1 MSKSTEDAANQSQ
14 LFIDTTRILVKHFP
28 PNFTASDKWEFFQLF
43 GATETK
49 LIGRTTAIAQFP
61 TNVDTKSI
69 INLLHQRP
77 INGQILHA
85 EFAKTNPPARTIT
98 LQSPPTTGKDPGQMA
113 FEEATSKLQQYLQAL
128 KSHHD
133 FDHPPPPHLRYC
145 YPKLNRDIMD
155 AICIALE
162 TSPKFYTQVLH
173 LMNRMNLEPPFV
185 PGSKNLQYPQE
196 KSDSACQTD
205 ANAEYPAHPA
215 ADLASDESELSDSSS
230 VQLVSITK
238 KRKKTDECQQ
248 QANNQKRLRSMLHSQ
263 KVRLKEPSLNTMKG
277 ENNAKEKLSAAFEN
291 SIPVVGR
298 NITILAP
305 DKKAMHNLQGYVST
319 TIEETPPP
327 VEEDLSK
334 MFSISIGTCITD
346 EELLS
351 NRIPTKQLSL
361 LPLFANYIAGEP
373 SNKLYIKNLA
383 KTVEEDDLLRIYRR
397 YHNAVDAKL
406 MRTGR
411 MKGQAFITF
420 DFPIMEEVNVELM
433 TRALNE
439 TNGFILKDRVMVVMY
454 GKKSS

>member
-1 MSKSTEDAANQSQ
+1 MSKSTNNTATHSP
-14 LFIDTTRILVKHFP
+14 LSIDTTRILVKNFP

-43 GATETK
+43 GAIETK

-85 EFAKTNPPARTIT
+85 EFAKTNPPAH
-98 LQSPPTTGKDPGQMA
+98 LPTTDKEPGQTA

-133 FDHPPPPHLRYC
+133 LDHTPPPHLRYC

-155 AICIALE
+155 SICIALE

-185 PGSKNLQYPQE
+185 PGSKNLQYPQV
-196 KSDSACQTD
+196 KCDSACQTD
-205 ANAEYPAHPA
+205 ANVQYPAHPS

-230 VQLVSITK
+230 VQPVPLTK
-238 KRKKTDECQQ
+238 KRKITDEYQQ
-248 QANNQKRLRSMLHSQ
+248 EVNKQKRLRSMLHSQ
-263 KVRLKEPSLNTMKG
+263 KGRLKGPTLKTTEG
-277 ENNAKEKLSAAFEN
+277 GYNAKQKLSAAFEN
-291 SIPVVGR
+291 SIPVVER

-305 DKKAMHNLQGYVST
+305 DKIAPQNLQDFAST
-319 TIEETPPP
+319 PIEELPPTAK
-327 VEEDLSK
+327 EEPSEKLS
-334 MFSISIGTCITD
+334 IAIGTYITD

-383 KTVEEDDLLRIYRR
+383 KSVEEDDLLRIYRR
-397 YHNAVDAKL
+397 YHNAVDTKL

-420 DFPIMEEVNVELM
+420 NFPIMEESLNVEIM
-433 TRALNE
+433 AKALNE
-439 TNGFILKDRVMVVMY
+439 TNGFILKDKVMVVMY
-454 GKKSS
+454 GKKTS

>member
-1 MSKSTEDAANQSQ
+1 MSKSTSNAANQTQ
-14 LFIDTTRILVKHFP
+14 LSIDTTRILVKNLP

-61 TNVDTKSI
+61 PNVDTKSI

-85 EFAKTNPPARTIT
+85 EFAKTNPPARTTT
-98 LQSPPTTGKDPGQMA
+98 LQGPPTTDKDPGQMA
-113 FEEATSKLQQYLQAL
+113 FEEATSKLHQYLQAL

-185 PGSKNLQYPQE
+185 PGSKNLQYPRV
-196 KSDSACQTD
+196 KCDSACQTD
-205 ANAEYPAHPA
+205 SNAQYPAHLS

-230 VQLVSITK
+230 VQPVSLTK
-238 KRKKTDECQQ
+238 KRKTTDESQQ
-248 QANNQKRLRSMLHSQ
+248 QASKQKRLRSMLHSQ
-263 KVRLKEPSLNTMKG
+263 KVRLKEPTWDTTKVGYSSK
-277 ENNAKEKLSAAFEN
+277 ENLSTAFEN
-291 SIPVVGR
+291 SIPVVER
-298 NITILAP
+298 NIKILAP
-305 DKKAMHNLQGYVST
+305 DKIAPQNLQDFLST
-319 TIEETPPP
+319 TIEETPPT
-327 VEEDLSK
+327 VEEEFSK
-334 MFSISIGTCITD
+334 MLSISIETCITD
-346 EELLS
+346 EELQS
-351 NRIPTKQLSL
+351 NRIPMKQWSL
-361 LPLFANYIAGEP
+361 LPLFANYNAGEP

-383 KTVEEDDLLRIYRR
+383 KNVEENDLLRIYRR

-420 DFPIMEEVNVELM
+420 DFPIMEQINIEIM
-433 TRALNE
+433 AKALNE
-439 TNGFILKDRVMVVMY
+439 TNGFILKDKIMVVMY
-454 GKKSS
+454 GKKS

>member
-1 MSKSTEDAANQSQ
+1 MSESSRNAANQSK
-14 LFIDTTRILVKHFP
+14 LSIDTTRILVKNLP
-28 PNFTASDKWEFFQLF
+28 PDFTASDKWDFFQLF

-49 LIGRTTAIAQFP
+49 LIGRTTAIAQFS

-77 INGQILHA
+77 INGQILYA
-85 EFAKTNPPARTIT
+85 EFAKTNPPSRKIS
-98 LQSPPTTGKDPGQMA
+98 LQNPPTTDKDPGQTA

-185 PGSKNLQYPQE
+185 PGSKNLQYPQV
-196 KSDSACQTD
+196 KCDSACQTD
-205 ANAEYPAHPA
+205 ANEQYPAHPS

-230 VQLVSITK
+230 VQPLSLTK
-238 KRKKTDECQQ
+238 KRKTSDEYQQ
-248 QANNQKRLRSMLHSQ
+248 QVNKQKRLRSMLNSQ
-263 KVRLKEPSLNTMKG
+263 KVRLKESTLDTTKG
-277 ENNAKEKLSAAFEN
+277 GHNAKEKLSAAFEN
-291 SIPVVGR
+291 SIPVVDR
-298 NITILAP
+298 SITILAP
-305 DKKAMHNLQGYVST
+305 DKIAPQNPQDFLSG
-319 TIEETPPP
+319 TIKETPTP
-327 VEEDLSK
+327 VEEDLPA
-334 MFSISIGTCITD
+334 MLSISIGTCITD
-346 EELLS
+346 DELHS

-361 LPLFANYIAGEP
+361 LPLFANYNAGEP

-383 KTVEEDDLLRIYRR
+383 KNVEEDDLLRIYRR
-397 YHNAVDAKL
+397 YHNAVDVKL

-420 DFPIMEEVNVELM
+420 EFTIMEEINFELM
-433 TRALNE
+433 AKALNE
-439 TNGFILKDRVMVVMY
+439 TNGFILKDKVMVVMY